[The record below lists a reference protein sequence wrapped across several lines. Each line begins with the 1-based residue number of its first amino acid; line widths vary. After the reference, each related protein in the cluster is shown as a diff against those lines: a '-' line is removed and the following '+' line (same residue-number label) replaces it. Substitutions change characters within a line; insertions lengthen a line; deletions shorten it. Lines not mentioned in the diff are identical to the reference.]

1 MGKRAIV
8 VVAFVLALVRWA
20 TPAGAQAM
28 ACAADREKFC
38 SGVPMGG
45 GRIAGCL
52 KEHKAELSEGCKHA
66 IAGMAGGSGG
76 ENPVKAA
83 CREDAIR
90 YCKSA
95 AGDQA
100 RMKACMQEHA
110 AQLSDACKTAMIAHG
125 K

>member
-1 MGKRAIV
+1 MRKASI
-8 VVAFVLALVRWA
+8 VVAFAALALLRWA
-20 TPAGAQAM
+20 PAGAQMM
-28 ACAADREKFC
+28 ACAGDRETFC

-45 GRIAGCL
+45 GRVAACL
-52 KEHKAELSEGCKHA
+52 EEHKAQLSDGCKHA
-66 IAGMAGGSGG
+66 LGGMGGGA

-83 CREDAIR
+83 CREDAVR

-100 RMKACMQEHA
+100 KMKACMQQHA
-110 AQLSDACKTAMIAHG
+110 AQLSDGCKTAMIAHG